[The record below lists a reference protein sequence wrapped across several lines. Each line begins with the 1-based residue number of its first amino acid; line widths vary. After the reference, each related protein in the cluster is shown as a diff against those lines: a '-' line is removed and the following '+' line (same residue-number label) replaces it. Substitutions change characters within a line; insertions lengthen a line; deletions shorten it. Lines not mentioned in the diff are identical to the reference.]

1 MEALTAFSLAGT
13 ILEFARFGIDLLSD
27 GRELYKS
34 SHGALSANE
43 QLELAT
49 ADLCALLVKLRSR
62 ERPKT
67 ILEDNEDQK
76 IFQHILCD
84 AEKVAAELLERL
96 EGLKVKGAKG
106 RKWESVRKA
115 LHTASTKANIGTL
128 TKTLEGYKNALKT
141 NILFSVVG
149 TLEEESLRNSERFN
163 HLDERTQLIIS
174 SLLDASNG
182 AKKTTKLTQ
191 EVRDQMQTVLQLV
204 RRIDITQTED
214 HHRTRSQVANEQA
227 SAGEDQF
234 GERRAIIARYE
245 MLDVSNN
252 QETELRRTVQKELL
266 DNLTYSS
273 MAERYEDIVEAFPDT
288 FNWALEDST
297 EYQSLWNNFPE
308 WLKAGSG
315 IYWISGKAGSGKST
329 LMKHIFDDSR
339 THDYLDQWVKNG
351 NGSNKVGRDVRFC
364 LATFFFWTS
373 GTREQKSQNG
383 LLRALLHQVLS
394 SFPELISIVFPDLWA
409 KRYLAL
415 IRNTQ
420 DFDSHPQKFDEAWTL
435 GRLTSAFR
443 KLAQQTMV
451 PLKLCFLVDGLDE
464 FHGDHEDLASLFQVV
479 TKSPSIKICL
489 SSRPWVIF
497 EQIYASRPSMRL
509 QDLTYND
516 IKHFVSNKF
525 DLSPAF
531 GILQESDPDS
541 AKLLRH
547 EIIEKAEGVF
557 LWVEIVVRSL
567 LFGIRNQDDI
577 TILRQR
583 LTSMPQKLED
593 LYHHLLG
600 LIEPVYLVWASKAF
614 QVVRAARELHV
625 DEPPVKHRRDEG
637 NTSLN
642 LSTFSFAMNENV
654 NFEAPNSFSIIEKV
668 SSIPTHAITQQDILA
683 KCATVRWHL
692 TARCAGLLEVPS
704 FDRDGPNAS
713 IRFHH
718 RTARDFLHN
727 DDRWNQILGY
737 TNGTGFNPHKA
748 LLMSYLLELAI
759 INTDGCMRS
768 DKIQN
773 RATNAMLYAYYTN
786 TPQFV
791 TERRLWSWISWIR
804 S

>member
-1 MEALTAFSLAGT
+1 M
-13 ILEFARFGIDLLSD
+13 
-27 GRELYKS
+27 GR
-34 SHGALSANE
+34 GN
-43 QLELAT
+43 
-49 ADLCALLVKLRSR
+49 AD
-62 ERPKT
+62 
-67 ILEDNEDQK
+67 
-76 IFQHILCD
+76 
-84 AEKVAAELLERL
+84 
-96 EGLKVKGAKG
+96 
-106 RKWESVRKA
+106 
-115 LHTASTKANIGTL
+115 
-128 TKTLEGYKNALKT
+128 
-141 NILFSVVG
+141 
-149 TLEEESLRNSERFN
+149 EESLRNSDRFN

-174 SLLDASNG
+174 SLLDASKR

-191 EVRDQMQTVLQLV
+191 EVRDQMQTLIQLV
-204 RRIDITQTED
+204 RRIDTVQTD
-214 HHRTRSQVANEQA
+214 KHYRTRTKVANEQTG
-227 SAGEDQF
+227 AGNAQL
-234 GERRAIIARYE
+234 GEIEEITARFE
-245 MLDVSNN
+245 MLDVSDV
-252 QETELRRTVQKELL
+252 QETKLRRTVQKGLL
-266 DNLTYSS
+266 ETLTYSS
-273 MAERYEDIVEAFPDT
+273 MTERYEDIIEAFPDT
-288 FNWALEDST
+288 FNWALEDSM
-297 EYQSLWNNFPE
+297 EYQTPWSNFPE

-339 THDYLDQWVKNG
+339 TYNYLNQWVRNDNG
-351 NGSNKVGRDVRFC
+351 CNETNRDVRFC

-394 SFPELISIVFPDLWA
+394 SFPELISIVFPELWA
-409 KRYLAL
+409 KRYLTL
-415 IRNTQ
+415 IRNAQ
-420 DFDSHPQKFDEAWTL
+420 DFDCHPQKFNEVLTL

-443 KLAQQTMV
+443 NLAQQTMV

-464 FHGDHEDLASLFQVV
+464 FNGDHEELASLFQMA

-531 GILQESDPDS
+531 GILQEYDPHS
-541 AKLLRH
+541 AELLRN

-577 TILRQR
+577 VILRQR

-600 LIEPVYLVWASKAF
+600 LIEPVYLMWASKAF
-614 QVVRAARELHV
+614 QVVRAAQELRFDESVALSRRE
-625 DEPPVKHRRDEG
+625 EER
-637 NTSLN
+637 TSLN
-642 LSTFSFAMNENV
+642 ISTFFFAMNENV
-654 NFEAPNSFSIIEKV
+654 NFEVSNGFSIIEKV
-668 SSIPTHAITQQDILA
+668 SSIPTHAITQGYLLA
-683 KCATVRWHL
+683 KCAAIKTHL
-692 TARCAGLLEVPS
+692 TARCAGLLEVPQ
-704 FDRDGPNAS
+704 FERDGPHAS

-737 TNGTGFNPHKA
+737 TNRTDFNPNKA
-748 LLMSYLLELAI
+748 LLMASVLELAI
-759 INTDGCMRS
+759 ITADGSASSDTIENT
-768 DKIQN
+768 
-773 RATNAMLYAYYTN
+773 AANAMLYAYITD
-786 TPQFV
+786 TPQFI
-791 TERRLWSWISWIR
+791 TERRLWSWITWIR